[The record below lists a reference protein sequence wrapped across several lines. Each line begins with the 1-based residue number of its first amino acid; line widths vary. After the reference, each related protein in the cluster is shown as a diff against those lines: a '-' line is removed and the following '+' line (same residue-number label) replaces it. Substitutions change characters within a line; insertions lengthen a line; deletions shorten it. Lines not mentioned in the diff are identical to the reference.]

1 MDNNLFSKL
10 KIIFPIV
17 FGLIFGVLLFV
28 WGELDDAPGLC
39 VIAII
44 LCIGLLYLGIHNAN
58 KTNKNIK
65 PSIIV
70 PLLIGMVGIIWIV
83 KYFIEGVFD
92 EPLGLILIG
101 GLMSIGLI
109 TIGIV
114 NTKTTLKNKDNS
126 NDGKE

>member
-1 MDNNLFSKL
+1 
-10 KIIFPIV
+10 
-17 FGLIFGVLLFV
+17 
-28 WGELDDAPGLC
+28 
-39 VIAII
+39 
-44 LCIGLLYLGIHNAN
+44 LYLGIHNAS

-65 PSIIV
+65 PGIIL

-83 KYFIEGVFD
+83 KYFIEGIFD
-92 EPLGLILIG
+92 GPPGLILIG
-101 GLMSIGLI
+101 GVMSIGLI